1 MGIEGST
8 APAADGFV
16 MADQI
21 DNKTLLKRA
30 LRRRCP
36 ICGLGPMFRS
46 HFGINKTCPVC
57 KVTFWRD
64 PGEVLGA
71 MYLDWAV
78 AMGTFLPLWAAL
90 AWLTNL
96 SELAQ
101 ISILSAASGVSVI
114 ICYPWSRSLWT
125 VLVYLS
131 GGIERPPLRV
141 LPGGQQ
147 ESAPAPPRQM
157 VRGRARR
164 PRQLHRR

>member
-1 MGIEGST
+1 MERIGG
-8 APAADGFV
+8 
-16 MADQI
+16 
-21 DNKTLLKRA
+21 KTLFKRA

-36 ICGLGPMFRS
+36 VCGRGPMFRS
-46 HFGINKTCPVC
+46 HFKIYKSCSVC
-57 KVTFWRD
+57 NVTFWRD

-71 MYLDWAV
+71 MSFDWAA
-78 AMGTFLPLWAAL
+78 AMVTFLALWAAL

-101 ISILSAASGVSVI
+101 FFILSAAAAAAVL

-141 LPGGQQ
+141 LPGGGGQR
-147 ESAPAPPRQM
+147 EAGPAPPHQAS
-157 VRGRARR
+157 GARKTTPLR
-164 PRQLHRR
+164 RLHRR

>member
-1 MGIEGST
+1 
-8 APAADGFV
+8 
-16 MADQI
+16 MADQV

-36 ICGLGPMFRS
+36 VCGKGSMFRS
-46 HFGINKTCPVC
+46 HFKINKTCSVC
-57 KVTFWRD
+57 NVTFWRD

-78 AMGTFLPLWAAL
+78 AMGTFLVLWAAF
-90 AWLTNL
+90 AWLTNV

-101 ISILSAASGVSVI
+101 FFILSVTSGVAVI
-114 ICYPWSRSLWT
+114 ICYPWSRSMWT

-141 LPGGQQ
+141 LPGGQH
-147 ESAPAPPRQM
+147 ESAPAPPRQT
-157 VRGRARR
+157 VRGRNRR
-164 PRQLHRR
+164 PRRSHRQ